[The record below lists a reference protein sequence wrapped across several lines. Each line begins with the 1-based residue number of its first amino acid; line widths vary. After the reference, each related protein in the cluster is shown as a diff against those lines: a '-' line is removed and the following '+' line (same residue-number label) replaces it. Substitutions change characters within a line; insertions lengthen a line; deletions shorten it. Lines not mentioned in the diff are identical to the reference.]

1 LVAGVKLI
9 HQCGA
14 VVESAVV
21 ALEIEGLPGRSS
33 FLGAF
38 PDIAL
43 NSLFVK

>member
-1 LVAGVKLI
+1 LVAGEKLI
-9 HQCGA
+9 QQCGA

-33 FLGAF
+33 FAGAF

>member
-1 LVAGVKLI
+1 
-9 HQCGA
+9 
-14 VVESAVV
+14 V

-33 FLGAF
+33 FVGAF